1 MLNFLSK
8 LNSLSKIY
16 LVHLRLSIFCF
27 FCAFNLKGYGQKIA
41 KTLAPQYQWEYS
53 YSAALPSTPFDS
65 LGPRTPFQNW
75 ALGYAWEK
83 PFPDRSNKK
92 FYLSPIFPQINFNRV
107 QGFEASL
114 IANFKINPHAFLKAT
129 LNYGFYDRVFRPTL
143 ALRKDFN
150 PQHTLTLQAGNELR
164 QFNQSPAIVPRANSI
179 NNLFFLNNY
188 AKLYDSRFFVLSH
201 FYSGKKQFN
210 FKLKNNLSLV
220 ENSAAYNSPN
230 TYLFHPNRPLEKEMN
245 QISPSGI
252 SYGGFNSISQIE
264 HELVVQFGR
273 ENTSNTYFS
282 HLSIAIKSSV
292 PLNNPELL
300 HINESSANNIRKIY
314 KPYTHWS
321 LQHKQLIVFSDLG
334 QFKSFVQLGGFI
346 KNSALPFTDLKHFNG
361 NETSVMR
368 GAYLEVFGLLPYYE
382 FSTNGNYLQ
391 GHLEHNFKGGV
402 WQKIPLLKTLDFHTI
417 VSFKTLYTQGRNPYQ
432 ELAIGLGN
440 IGVGKTKIL
449 RVDFFKSLHKQE
461 VNTAIRIGLVY

>member
-8 LNSLSKIY
+8 LHFLNKIY
-16 LVHLRLSIFCF
+16 LVHLRRSIFCF
-27 FCAFNLKGYGQKIA
+27 FFCAVTLKGYSQKIA

-65 LGPRTPFQNW
+65 LSPRTPFQNW

-83 PFPDRSNKK
+83 PFPDKSNKK
-92 FYLSPIFPQINFNRV
+92 FYLSPILPQINFNRV

-114 IANFKINPHAFLKAT
+114 IANFNINPHTFLEAT
-129 LNYGFYDRVFRPTL
+129 LNYGFYDRVFRPTV

-188 AKLYDSRFFVLSH
+188 AKLYASRFFGLSH
-201 FYSGKKQFN
+201 YYSEKKQFN

-220 ENSAAYNSPN
+220 ENSAAYNSPS

-245 QISPSGI
+245 TISPSGI

-264 HELVVQFGR
+264 HELVVQFGG

-282 HLSIAIKSSV
+282 HLGIAIKSSV

-300 HINESSANNIRKIY
+300 HINDSATNIRKIY
-314 KPYTHWS
+314 NPYTHWS
-321 LQHKQLIVFSDLG
+321 LQHKQLIVFGDLG

-368 GAYLEVFGLLPYYE
+368 GTYLEVFGLLPYYK

-391 GHLEHNFKGGV
+391 GHLEHNFKGGGMA
-402 WQKIPLLKTLDFHTI
+402 KNTP
-417 VSFKTLYTQGRNPYQ
+417 FKNTGFSYYSVLQDTLYSREKPLPRIRYWPW
-432 ELAIGLGN
+432 EYWSW
-440 IGVGKTKIL
+440 KDK
-449 RVDFFKSLHKQE
+449 
-461 VNTAIRIGLVY
+461 NTAGRLVQIITQTRGKYCY

>member
-1 MLNFLSK
+1 MLK
-8 LNSLSKIY
+8 LLFKIY
-16 LVHLRLSIFCF
+16 LVHLRISIFCF
-27 FCAFNLKGYGQKIA
+27 FFCAVILKGYGQKLA

-53 YSAALPSTPFDS
+53 YSAALSSSPFDS
-65 LGPRTPFQNW
+65 LRPRTPFQNW

-92 FYLSPIFPQINFNRV
+92 FYLSPILPQINLNRV
-107 QGFEASL
+107 QGFETSI
-114 IANFKINPHAFLKAT
+114 IANFKINPHTFLKAT
-129 LNYGFYDRVFRPTL
+129 LNYGFSDRIFRPTL

-150 PQHTLTLQAGNELR
+150 PQHTLTLKAGNELR
-164 QFNQSPAIVPRANSI
+164 QFNKSPAIVPRANSI
-179 NNLFFLNNY
+179 NNLFFRNNY
-188 AKLYDSRFFVLSH
+188 AKLYAKNFLSLTH
-201 FYSGKKQFN
+201 YFKGKKTHD
-210 FKLKNNLSLV
+210 FKLKNNFSLT
-220 ENSAAYNSPN
+220 ENSAVYNSEN
-230 TYLFHPNRPLEKEMN
+230 TYLFKSNEIVEKEIN
-245 QISPSGI
+245 DISPNGI
-252 SYGGFNSISQIE
+252 SFGGFNSISQIE

-273 ENTSNTYFS
+273 ENTSKTYFS
-282 HLSIAIKSSV
+282 HLGIAIKNNV

-300 HINESSANNIRKIY
+300 YINESSVNDIRKIY
-314 KPYTHWS
+314 KPYTYWS

-334 QFKSFVQLGGFI
+334 HFKSFVQLGGFI

-382 FSTNGNYLQ
+382 FSTNGKYLQ
-391 GHLEHNFKGGV
+391 GHLEHNFKGGL
-402 WQKIPLLKTLDFHTI
+402 WQKIPLIKVLDFHTI

-440 IGVGKTKIL
+440 IGIGKTKIL

-461 VNTAIRIGLVY
+461 VNTAIRVGLVY

>member
-8 LNSLSKIY
+8 LNFLLKIY
-16 LVHLRLSIFCF
+16 LVHLRRSIFCF
-27 FCAFNLKGYGQKIA
+27 FFCAVILKGYGQKIA
-41 KTLAPQYQWEYS
+41 KTLAPQYQWKYS

-65 LGPRTPFQNW
+65 LSPRKPFQNW

-83 PFPDRSNKK
+83 PFPDRNNKK
-92 FYLSPIFPQINFNRV
+92 FYLSPILPQINFNRV

-114 IANFKINPHAFLKAT
+114 IADFKINPHTFLEAT

-188 AKLYDSRFFVLSH
+188 AKLYASRFFALSH
-201 FYSGKKQFN
+201 YYSEKKQFN

-230 TYLFHPNRPLEKEMN
+230 TYLFHPNRPQEKEIN
-245 QISPSGI
+245 TISPSGI

-282 HLSIAIKSSV
+282 HLGIAIKSSV

-300 HINESSANNIRKIY
+300 HINDSATNIRKIY

-321 LQHKQLIVFSDLG
+321 LQHKQLIVFGDLG

-368 GAYLEVFGLLPYYE
+368 GAYLEVFGLLPYYK

-391 GHLEHNFKGGV
+391 GHLEHNFKGGL
-402 WQKIPLLKTLDFHTI
+402 WQKIPLLKILDFHTI

-440 IGVGKTKIL
+440 IGVGKTRIL
-449 RVDFFKSLHKQE
+449 RVDLFKSLHKQE
-461 VNTAIRIGLVY
+461 VNTAIRVGLVY

>member
-1 MLNFLSK
+1 
-8 LNSLSKIY
+8 
-16 LVHLRLSIFCF
+16 
-27 FCAFNLKGYGQKIA
+27 
-41 KTLAPQYQWEYS
+41 
-53 YSAALPSTPFDS
+53 
-65 LGPRTPFQNW
+65 
-75 ALGYAWEK
+75 
-83 PFPDRSNKK
+83 
-92 FYLSPIFPQINFNRV
+92 
-107 QGFEASL
+107 
-114 IANFKINPHAFLKAT
+114 

-143 ALRKDFN
+143 VLRKDFN
-150 PQHTLTLQAGNELR
+150 PQHTLTLKAGNELR

-188 AKLYDSRFFVLSH
+188 AKLYASRFFALSH
-201 FYSGKKQFN
+201 YYSEKKQFN

-230 TYLFHPNRPLEKEMN
+230 TYLFHPNRPQEKEIN
-245 QISPSGI
+245 TISPSGI

-282 HLSIAIKSSV
+282 HLGIAIKSSV
-292 PLNNPELL
+292 PLNNPQLL
-300 HINESSANNIRKIY
+300 HINDSATNIRKIY

-321 LQHKQLIVFSDLG
+321 LQHKQLIVFGDLG

-368 GAYLEVFGLLPYYE
+368 GAYLEVFGLLPYYK

-391 GHLEHNFKGGV
+391 GHLEHNFKGGL
-402 WQKIPLLKTLDFHTI
+402 WQKIPLLKILDFHTI

-440 IGVGKTKIL
+440 IGVGKTRIL
-449 RVDFFKSLHKQE
+449 RVDLFKSLHKQE
-461 VNTAIRIGLVY
+461 VNTAIRVGLVY